1 MSKRICVFGSSIGHG
16 HNDDVGG
23 GWCDRLKIYYFANKS
38 SDISVYN
45 LSVSGAMSKDVLDR
59 FDNEYNARQPKIVLI
74 TIGINDSAFD
84 KNING
89 CRISLKDTKSN
100 LEQLVAK
107 TKEKGSRIMFIGLT
121 SVNEDLVTPIPWASN
136 VSYSNKNIKKYDNV
150 IKEVAEINDV
160 PYCYMFD
167 LLQKDDL
174 DDGLHP
180 NAKGHEKM
188 FERIKDFLI
197 ESGVV

>member
-1 MSKRICVFGSSIGHG
+1 MSKRICVWGSSIGHG
-16 HNDDVGG
+16 YNDDVGG
-23 GWCDRLKIYYFANKS
+23 GWCDRLKVYYFADKS

-45 LSVSGAMSKDVLDR
+45 LSISGAMSKDVLDR

-74 TIGINDSAFD
+74 AIGINDSAFD
-84 KNING
+84 ENVNG
-89 CRISLKDTKSN
+89 CRISLKNTKSN
-100 LEQLVAK
+100 LEQLIIK
-107 TKEKGSRIMFIGLT
+107 TRERGSRIMFVGLT

-136 VSYSNKNIKKYDNV
+136 VSYSNGNIKKYDNI
-150 IKEVAEINDV
+150 IKEVAEINNV

-180 NAKGHEKM
+180 NTKGHEKM

-197 ESGVV
+197 ENNIV